1 MQMANTDEPIKRL
14 RESGRSRESSNT
26 HELDEFLATAGPG
39 RSIQTIKPKQ
49 TIYLQGSP
57 ATAIYYIESGKI
69 RMSVISEHGR
79 EGVIAILEP
88 GAFFGESCLMELATN
103 TASATAMVKSTVIRI
118 EKRAMLRALQEK
130 PHLANLFMSFL
141 LSRNQQIEAD
151 LLDHLFNSS
160 EQRLA
165 RLLLML
171 AHNGEDEKSEAV
183 IPKISQEIL
192 AARVG
197 TTRSRINFFMNKFRK
212 LGLIEYNNS
221 GLSDAKSGLKVRA
234 SLINVILRE

>member
-1 MQMANTDEPIKRL
+1 MQLSDTPIPMKRHFDPPRTHEPI
-14 RESGRSRESSNT
+14 GQF
-26 HELDEFLATAGPG
+26 ELGQFLASAGTG

-49 TIYLQGSP
+49 TIYLQGS
-57 ATAIYYIESGKI
+57 AASAIYYIQSGKI
-69 RMSVISEHGR
+69 RMTVISEHGR

-88 GAFFGESCLMELATN
+88 GAFFGEGCLTEHSIN

-118 EKRAMLRALQEK
+118 ERRAMMRMLQEE
-130 PHLANLFMSFL
+130 PHFSNMFMSFL

-171 AHNGEDEKSEAV
+171 ARNGEDDKAEAV
-183 IPKISQEIL
+183 IPKISQDIL

-212 LGLIEYNNS
+212 LGLIEYNN
-221 GLSDAKSGLKVRA
+221 GLSDEKAGLKVRA
-234 SLINVILRE
+234 SLINVILKE

>member
-1 MQMANTDEPIKRL
+1 MPRNTGSMTKKSEA
-14 RESGRSRESSNT
+14 
-26 HELDEFLATAGPG
+26 ATAHAPASWHALEKFLLASGIG
-39 RSIQTIKPKQ
+39 RSIQSIKPKQ
-49 TIYLQGSP
+49 TIFLQGS
-57 ATAIYYIESGKI
+57 AANAIYFIQSGKI
-69 RMSVISEHGR
+69 RMTVISKHGR
-79 EGVIAILEP
+79 EGVIAMLEP
-88 GAFFGESCLMELATN
+88 GAFFGECCLLDIAAN
-103 TASATAMVKSTVIRI
+103 TASATTMSKSTVIRI
-118 EKRAMLRALQEK
+118 EKKAMLRLLEEE
-130 PHLANLFMSFL
+130 PHLASFFMTFL

-171 AHNGEDEKSEAV
+171 ARSGDDAGTEMV

-212 LGLIEYNNS
+212 LGLIEYDNHVS
-221 GLSDAKSGLKVRA
+221 STKSGVKVRP
-234 SLINVILRE
+234 SLINVILQE

>member
-1 MQMANTDEPIKRL
+1 MPRNTGLTTRKIDTAPARAPASWHALEKFL
-14 RESGRSRESSNT
+14 MESGV
-26 HELDEFLATAGPG
+26 G
-39 RSIQTIKPKQ
+39 RSIQSIKPKQ
-49 TIYLQGSP
+49 TIFLQGSP
-57 ATAIYYIESGKI
+57 ATAIYFIQSGKV
-69 RMSVISEHGR
+69 RMTVISKHGR
-79 EGVIAILEP
+79 EGVIAMLEP
-88 GAFFGESCLMELATN
+88 GSFFGECCLLDVSAN
-103 TASATAMVKSTVIRI
+103 TASATTMTKSTVIRI
-118 EKRAMLRALQEK
+118 EKKAMLRLLDEE
-130 PHLANLFMSFL
+130 PYLAGFFMTFL

-171 AHNGEDEKSEAV
+171 ARNSDDTGSEMV

-212 LGLIEYNNS
+212 AGLIEYDNHVS
-221 GLSDAKSGLKVRA
+221 STKSGVKVRP
-234 SLINVILRE
+234 SLINVILQE